1 MEKLKINLE
10 NCYGI
15 AKLNTEF
22 DFSKGSAKIIYAPNG
37 CMKSSFAK
45 TMSAISKGTKPEDQ
59 IFTERET
66 KYSVTIDEKD
76 ITPKQILVF
85 ESNPE
90 DYSSKDKMSTLLV
103 NKELKDRYTA
113 ILDSLEKKKTE
124 LFKNI
129 KSVSGSS
136 NAEMEINILLKK
148 KTIFDSLDF
157 IKKEV
162 NEKIFEE
169 VNFKYGEIINSKVQ
183 DFLKDNSILIADYLK
198 QYTALVSDSPFFEK
212 GVFGTENAN
221 VITKS
226 LNDNRFFDAHHKL
239 TLKDGK
245 VVNDATEL
253 EKIIQT
259 EKERIFKDD
268 ALMKK
273 FEKIDTAI
281 TKNADLK
288 TFKRV
293 IEANP
298 AVLTTIINYETFKK
312 QLWINYFS
320 NFKESFNLLLK
331 EYHDSQAEINSIIK
345 EANSQK
351 TKWEDVANQFNI
363 RFDVPFKL
371 KVLNQEDVILKDKI
385 IPSIAFIYNDG
396 RSDGKGDL
404 EIDENS
410 SKLKAFSTGERRALY
425 LLNVIFEIK
434 AKEVDGMECL
444 LIFDDVADSFDY
456 KNKYAIIEYLKDIS
470 ESNIFKMI
478 ILTHNFDFYRTV
490 ASRLPIIH
498 RSDCFMTIKY
508 DDEVKITPGNYLK
521 NVFESWVKEVE
532 TNQTIFIASIPF
544 ARNLIEYIKG
554 ESDSN
559 YLNLTNLLHIKA
571 DTKTITTNDLSI
583 IYNTIWTDKVFAFP
597 EKSVYNLIIE
607 ESEKI
612 ILDTTETV
620 QLESKIILSI
630 SIRLL
635 AEEFM
640 IKMISDK
647 VAVAAIIK
655 RPTTKLM
662 KLYKDEFPLNV
673 EEIKLLEQVNLMSA
687 ENIHINAFMY
697 EPILDLSD
705 KHLKDIYKKVQ
716 LLLNPE

>member
-1 MEKLKINLE
+1 
-10 NCYGI
+10 
-15 AKLNTEF
+15 
-22 DFSKGSAKIIYAPNG
+22 
-37 CMKSSFAK
+37 
-45 TMSAISKGTKPEDQ
+45 
-59 IFTERET
+59 
-66 KYSVTIDEKD
+66 
-76 ITPKQILVF
+76 
-85 ESNPE
+85 
-90 DYSSKDKMSTLLV
+90 
-103 NKELKDRYTA
+103 
-113 ILDSLEKKKTE
+113 
-124 LFKNI
+124 
-129 KSVSGSS
+129 
-136 NAEMEINILLKK
+136 
-148 KTIFDSLDF
+148 
-157 IKKEV
+157 
-162 NEKIFEE
+162 
-169 VNFKYGEIINSKVQ
+169 
-183 DFLKDNSILIADYLK
+183 
-198 QYTALVSDSPFFEK
+198 
-212 GVFGTENAN
+212 
-221 VITKS
+221 
-226 LNDNRFFDAHHKL
+226 
-239 TLKDGK
+239 
-245 VVNDATEL
+245 
-253 EKIIQT
+253 
-259 EKERIFKDD
+259 
-268 ALMKK
+268 
-273 FEKIDTAI
+273 
-281 TKNADLK
+281 
-288 TFKRV
+288 
-293 IEANP
+293 
-298 AVLTTIINYETFKK
+298 
-312 QLWINYFS
+312 
-320 NFKESFNLLLK
+320 
-331 EYHDSQAEINSIIK
+331 
-345 EANSQK
+345 
-351 TKWEDVANQFNI
+351 
-363 RFDVPFKL
+363 
-371 KVLNQEDVILKDKI
+371 
-385 IPSIAFIYNDG
+385 
-396 RSDGKGDL
+396 
-404 EIDENS
+404 
-410 SKLKAFSTGERRALY
+410 
-425 LLNVIFEIK
+425 
-434 AKEVDGMECL
+434 MECL

-470 ESNIFKMI
+470 ESSIFKMI

>member
-1 MEKLKINLE
+1 MKKLKISLE

-22 DFSKGSAKIIYAPNG
+22 DFSKGSAKVIYAPNG

-45 TMSAISKGTKPEDQ
+45 TMGAISKGAKPEDE
-59 IFTERET
+59 IFTDRET
-66 KYSVTIDEKD
+66 KYSVIIDGKD
-76 ITPKQILVF
+76 IIPKQILVF

-90 DYSSKDKMSTLLV
+90 DYSSKDKMSTLLAK
-103 NKELKDRYTA
+103 KELKDRYTA
-113 ILDSLEKKKTE
+113 ILDSIEKKKTE

-129 KSVSGSS
+129 KSISSSS

-162 NEKIFEE
+162 NEHVFED

-183 DFLKDNSILIADYLK
+183 DFLKDNSILIGDYLK

-221 VITKS
+221 VITRS
-226 LNDNRFFDAHHKL
+226 LSDNRFFDAHHKL
-239 TLKDGK
+239 TLKDGTI
-245 VVNDATEL
+245 VNDIVGL
-253 EKIIQT
+253 EQIIKA

-298 AVLTTIINYETFKK
+298 GVLTTIINYETFKK
-312 QLWINYFS
+312 QLWINYLS
-320 NFKESFNLLLK
+320 NFKESFNLLLN
-331 EYHDSQAEINSIIK
+331 EYHESQAEINTIIK

-351 TKWEDVANQFNI
+351 TKWEEVVDLFNI

-371 KVLNQEDVILKDKI
+371 KVLNQEDVILKDKT

-434 AKEVDGMECL
+434 AKEEDGKECL
-444 LIFDDVADSFDY
+444 LIFDDIADSFDY
-456 KNKYAIIEYLKDIS
+456 RNKYAIIEYLKDIS
-470 ESNIFKMI
+470 ESSIFKMI

-490 ASRLPIIH
+490 ASRLPIID
-498 RSDCFMTIKY
+498 RSDCSMTIKSE
-508 DDEVKITPGNYLK
+508 DEVRIIQGDYLK
-521 NVFESWVKEVE
+521 NVFEFWIKHIDKS
-532 TNQTIFIASIPF
+532 QTVFIASIPF
-544 ARNLIEYIKG
+544 ARNLFEYIKG
-554 ESDSN
+554 KENVN
-559 YLNLTNLLHIKA
+559 YISLTNLLHLKS
-571 DTKTITTNDLSI
+571 DTKTISTTALSE
-583 IYNTIWTDKVFAFP
+583 IYNTIWIDKTFAFP
-597 EKSVYNLIIE
+597 EKKVYDLILE
-607 ESEKI
+607 EADRIYTE
-612 ILDTTETV
+612 TTETV
-620 QLESKIILSI
+620 QLESKIILSM

-640 IKMISDK
+640 IKNITNKIAISG
-647 VAVAAIIK
+647 IK
-655 RPTTKLM
+655 KRQTTELM
-662 KLYKDEFPLNV
+662 KLYKDEFPANI
-673 EEIKLLEQVNLMSA
+673 EEIKLIEQVNLMSA

-705 KHLKDIYKKVQ
+705 KHLKDIYIKIKK
-716 LLLNPE
+716 LLNP